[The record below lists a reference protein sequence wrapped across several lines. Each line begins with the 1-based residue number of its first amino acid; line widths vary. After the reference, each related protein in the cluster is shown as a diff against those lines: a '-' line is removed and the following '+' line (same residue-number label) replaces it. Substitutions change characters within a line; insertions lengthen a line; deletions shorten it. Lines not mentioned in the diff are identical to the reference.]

1 MLHAGKMESPSTSN
15 PNRAVDAHMVAL
27 EPGRFGADKSN
38 ARDERAMVRSGMD
51 SVVRCDR
58 AHPEKD
64 AYLRQIGQHYGQH
77 SKKTGAQKNVTAA
90 TRESN
95 MRAGI
100 KAASA
105 ELQESYGAR
114 AKVHG
119 LNSLPNKGES
129 TFFKPPEN
137 RRYERTLMTRMA
149 MPEQRLPRSQRHR
162 QILMLSLSIA
172 QGCRR
177 VSESSGRLRTRCSLR
192 ARSKA

>member
-58 AHPEKD
+58 ASSRKGRLLTANRAAFKED
-64 AYLRQIGQHYGQH
+64 WSA
-77 SKKTGAQKNVTAA
+77 KKRHGSN
-90 TRESN
+90 TRKQYASRN
-95 MRAGI
+95 Q

-137 RRYERTLMTRMA
+137 RRYEEL
-149 MPEQRLPRSQRHR
+149 
-162 QILMLSLSIA
+162 
-172 QGCRR
+172 
-177 VSESSGRLRTRCSLR
+177 
-192 ARSKA
+192 

>member
-27 EPGRFGADKSN
+27 EPGRFGAAKSN

-58 AHPEKD
+58 ASSRKGRLLT
-64 AYLRQIGQHYGQH
+64 ANRAALRAAFKEDW
-77 SKKTGAQKNVTAA
+77 SAKNVTAA

-114 AKVHG
+114 AKVRG